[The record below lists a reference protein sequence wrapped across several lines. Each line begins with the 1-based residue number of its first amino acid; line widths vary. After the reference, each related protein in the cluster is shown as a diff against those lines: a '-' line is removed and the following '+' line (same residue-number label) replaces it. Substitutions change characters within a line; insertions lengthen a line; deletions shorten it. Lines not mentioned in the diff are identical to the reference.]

1 MTTTKHIDE
10 PKNETLQSTD
20 TYRAPRLV
28 RLGTTVDLVQGGIG
42 FYQDSPGNYTQG
54 RHG

>member
-1 MTTTKHIDE
+1 MTISNLVE
-10 PKNETLQSTD
+10 MQKNETRGTD

-28 RLGTTVDLVQGGIG
+28 RLGAAADLVQGGLG
-42 FYQDSPGNYTQG
+42 LYSDDPSHPYNG

>member
-1 MTTTKHIDE
+1 MMATKHVEE
-10 PKNETLQSTD
+10 PKNEMLQSTD

-28 RLGTTVDLVQGGIG
+28 RLGTTVDLVQGGID
-42 FYQDSPGNYTQG
+42 FYQDSPGNYIQG